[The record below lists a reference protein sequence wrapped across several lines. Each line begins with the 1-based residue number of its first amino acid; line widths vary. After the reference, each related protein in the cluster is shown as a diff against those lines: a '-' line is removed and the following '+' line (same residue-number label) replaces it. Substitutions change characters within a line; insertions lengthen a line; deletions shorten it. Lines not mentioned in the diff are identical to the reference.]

1 MQSKNPGRA
10 AQARLKAARHSGLG
24 NKREQ
29 RNTTITIA
37 SAVSE
42 SKLKQQ
48 RERCIVVE
56 ERASGLYHG

>member
-1 MQSKNPGRA
+1 MQSKVPGRA
-10 AQARLKAARHSGLG
+10 AQARLKAARHSGL